1 MTNIILQI
9 ENLSFTYPN
18 HHQAL
23 ADVNFQIEKGEKVFF
38 HGSNGAGK
46 TTLFQCINGLLK
58 IKQGLVRFNGR
69 VVKSEME
76 RMKLISIVFQNAE
89 DQIIAGSVFDEVAF
103 GPINRGLPK
112 KDVIKKVEQ
121 ALQIMNIEH
130 LRNKPPHFLSYG
142 EKKRVTI
149 ASILSMEQEIIILDE
164 PTAGLD
170 GQQKEELVE
179 ILNSLANEGRTLLI
193 STHESDFS
201 LRCADRIIVLD
212 QGKLL
217 AEGKAEEIFSRYEIL
232 KKASLV
238 KPIIMEVYE
247 KLCEYSYIESNYLPK
262 DIKELSTLLNQKNIQ
277 HPLENIVLNNET
289 AIETNSEIT

>member
-1 MTNIILQI
+1 MILGLSTVMVFLMTNIILQI

-18 HHQAL
+18 RHQAL
-23 ADVNFQIEKGEKVFF
+23 TDISFQMEKGEKVFF

-58 IKQGLVRFNGR
+58 IKQGIVRINNR
-69 VVKSEME
+69 IVKSEME

-112 KDVIKKVEQ
+112 EEVIKRVEH

-149 ASILSMEQEIIILDE
+149 ASVLSMEQEIIILDE

-179 ILNSLANEGRTLLI
+179 ILNDLANKGCTLLI

-201 LRCADRIIVLD
+201 LRCADRIIILD

-238 KPIIMEVYE
+238 KPVIMEIYE
-247 KLCEYSYIESNYLPK
+247 KLLEYSYIKPHGLPK
-262 DIKELSTLLNQKNIQ
+262 DVKEFSNLLQNGKM
-277 HPLENIVLNNET
+277 T
-289 AIETNSEIT
+289 

>member
-1 MTNIILQI
+1 MSNIILQV

-18 HHQAL
+18 RRQAL
-23 ADVNFQIEKGEKVFF
+23 DDISFQIEKGEKVFF

-58 IKQGLVRFNGR
+58 IKQGIVRFNGR

-89 DQIIAGSVFDEVAF
+89 DQIIAGSVFDEIAF

-112 KDVIKKVEQ
+112 EEVVKRVER

-130 LRNKPPHFLSYG
+130 LRNNPPHFLSYG

-170 GQQKEELVE
+170 GRQKEELVE
-179 ILNSLANEGRTLLI
+179 ILNNLANEGHTLLI

-201 LRCADRIIVLD
+201 LRCADRIIVLE

-217 AEGKAEEIFSRYEIL
+217 AEGKAEEIFSHNDIL
-232 KKASLV
+232 EKASLI
-238 KPIIMEVYE
+238 KPVIMEVYE
-247 KLCEYSYIESNYLPK
+247 KLREYSYIEANHLPK
-262 DIKELSTLLNQKNIQ
+262 DIKELSTLLHQKQIQ
-277 HPLENIVLNNET
+277 QIQCPVNLT
-289 AIETNSEIT
+289 ASTQQNGD

>member
-1 MTNIILQI
+1 MSNIILQI

-18 HHQAL
+18 HHQVL
-23 ADVNFQIEKGEKVFF
+23 TDVSFQIARGEKVFF

-58 IKQGLVRFNGR
+58 IKQGVVRFNGR
-69 VVKSEME
+69 VIKSEME

-103 GPINRGLPK
+103 GPINRGLSK
-112 KDVIKKVEQ
+112 EEVVEKVER
-121 ALQIMNIEH
+121 ALRIMNIEH

-170 GQQKEELVE
+170 GQQKEDLVE
-179 ILNSLANEGRTLLI
+179 ILNNLANERRTLLI

-217 AEGKAEEIFSRYEIL
+217 AEGNAEEIFSRYEIL

-247 KLCEYSYIESNYLPK
+247 KLREYSYLESDHLPK
-262 DIKELSTLLNQKNIQ
+262 DIKEFSNILQ
-277 HPLENIVLNNET
+277 NYKT
-289 AIETNSEIT
+289 K